1 MAEEVKL
8 NIRTTVNEMTS
19 DLDISYS
26 VKETIRNLV
35 RDIAQHFKINAVE
48 DLLVKL
54 ITVDDPGAYFIISM
68 ITSQNH
74 NQIINVLYK
83 KCRHVFLVFTDGVTI
98 HKDYF
103 NKTLEELELE
113 QNDKLIV
120 RDTCDDG
127 EEDK

>member
-68 ITSQNH
+68 ITS
-74 NQIINVLYK
+74 
-83 KCRHVFLVFTDGVTI
+83 
-98 HKDYF
+98 
-103 NKTLEELELE
+103 
-113 QNDKLIV
+113 
-120 RDTCDDG
+120 
-127 EEDK
+127 